1 MIKKLQRKFI
11 GIAMFS
17 LMAVLILI
25 IGVINIVNYRSITQD
40 ADEVLTLLVN
50 NEGHFPG
57 RDPQHNKNEAPHPR
71 PMSPELPFQSR
82 FCSVVISK
90 EGTIVVTNTENIA
103 AIDHTTAQ
111 KMALKVYRSGDK
123 QGFSGNYRYMAKE
136 KSDGNTLIIFLDCT
150 TNLATFRNFLLASC
164 IISLAGF
171 AAVFLL
177 ILLLSKRMVRPFSE
191 TYEKQRQF
199 ITDAGHELKTPITII
214 DADAEILEM
223 DHPDSEWLQDIRKQT
238 KRLSTLTNDLI
249 YLSRMEEDKPQMT
262 MIDFPLSDV
271 VSETIQ
277 SFLAPAK
284 TQNQTIDA
292 EITPF
297 MSLCG
302 DEKAI
307 RQLITILMDN
317 ALKYTP
323 KGGEIRIHLGTS
335 GKMAALSIKNT
346 VAAPIQDVDKLFDRF
361 YRADASRNAQTGGH
375 GIGLSIAKAIVS
387 GHKGRISAQMASTDS
402 FEIRV
407 MLPVG

>member
-111 KMALKVYRSGDK
+111 KMAMKVYRSGDK

-150 TNLATFRNFLLASC
+150 ANLATFRNFLLASC

-223 DHPDSEWLQDIRKQT
+223 DQPDSEWLQDIRKQT

-284 TQNQTIDA
+284 MQNQTIDA
-292 EITPF
+292 EITPL

-346 VAAPIQDVDKLFDRF
+346 VTAPIQDVDKLFDRF